1 MYTMSQEGNAL
12 VYRYDGEVLSV
23 EPWGANS
30 FRVRSTILGE
40 LEDTDYAL
48 LKQDEV
54 KAEITVGEYRS
65 EIVNGKI
72 RAVLEVSNWS
82 KKCDISFYNQNGK
95 LLLKE
100 AGEGG
105 ALNKKNRFFKPII
118 GGDFHLTVTF
128 ASEPKEK
135 LFGSGLWLP
144 VAQSGCRPCELC
156 LQHHRVVC
164 GKHKADGL
172 LDYRRGYAG

>member
-1 MYTMSQEGNAL
+1 MCIRDS

-105 ALNKKNRFFKPII
+105 ALNKKDVYKRQE
-118 GGDFHLTVTF
+118 GR
-128 ASEPKEK
+128 
-135 LFGSGLWLP
+135 
-144 VAQSGCRPCELC
+144 Q
-156 LQHHRVVC
+156 
-164 GKHKADGL
+164 
-172 LDYRRGYAG
+172 

>member
-54 KAEITVGEYRS
+54 K
-65 EIVNGKI
+65 
-72 RAVLEVSNWS
+72 
-82 KKCDISFYNQNGK
+82 
-95 LLLKE
+95 LK
-100 AGEGG
+100 
-105 ALNKKNRFFKPII
+105 
-118 GGDFHLTVTF
+118 
-128 ASEPKEK
+128 
-135 LFGSGLWLP
+135 
-144 VAQSGCRPCELC
+144 
-156 LQHHRVVC
+156 
-164 GKHKADGL
+164 
-172 LDYRRGYAG
+172 